1 MKKFLFTLAAL
12 MMAGSLCAEN
22 YFFIEDF
29 EVPQDKLGGTVKVDV
44 KAHFDNYV
52 SAWQFDLGYV
62 NEDGDVVMNQLPEG
76 ITKVT
81 SAAGV

>member
-52 SAWQFDLGYV
+52 SAWQFDLH
-62 NEDGDVVMNQLPEG
+62 LSPEG
-76 ITKVT
+76 VT
-81 SAAGV
+81 L